1 MNSLERSATCVIGLY
16 LDARAR
22 AVCQDGITAIYFLNG
37 GYHGT
42 RWLVS
47 PLHELTKKLVL
58 GDETY
63 RLKLFRESRSPMY
76 KYPFYVL
83 KP

>member
-1 MNSLERSATCVIGLY
+1 MSYLEESANCVIGLY

-42 RWLVS
+42 RWLVD
-47 PLHELTKKLVL
+47 PLHGLTRSLTL

-63 RLKLFRESRSPMY
+63 RLKLFREKNSPMY

-83 KP
+83 RP